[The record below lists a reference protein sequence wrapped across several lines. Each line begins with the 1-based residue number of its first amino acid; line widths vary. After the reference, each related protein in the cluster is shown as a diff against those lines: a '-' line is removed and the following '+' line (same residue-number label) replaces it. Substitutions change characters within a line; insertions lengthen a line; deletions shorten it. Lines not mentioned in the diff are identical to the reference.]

1 MSNLCNLTKRSTRWL
16 FVLVLVSLLATL
28 GSQSPYLWDR
38 YRVIKDVQGF
48 FWIARYWDAELFP
61 VECVILSQ
69 GEAVVEVGFLGLRLL
84 LYPASLGYG
93 LLFYLVGPLVD
104 YVWVIKCLVFILMPL
119 CVLFLF
125 KLGRWVKGNR
135 TGLELGLLFVFVIL
149 ASPQSIS
156 IVSGLQ
162 RALTMPILILFLYFM
177 TAGKY
182 TWAALMVWAGLLFY
196 APLFPLT
203 VLAYLFSMI
212 EFRRPSRPR
221 LNLTRSRVMPIAIV
235 FLLSFLNLLFI
246 FASRYGV
253 LGDLAPASCPMLPST
268 QASASP
274 GETSESVPLAQR
286 PSYKSGGAT
295 PYFTVF
301 PWLGRAGVFDTG
313 GDVLNLFVLLLFGGF
328 IYLVL
333 GPRSLRRL
341 PGPCW
346 CLLAAGLLLY
356 GMSLFAILQLHTN
369 VLYLPSR
376 YTRGTLILVALC
388 FTGVNWT
395 DFWHSALGWLHR
407 NGRLLVFFIVALGV
421 ALAVG
426 YMLFSTDFP
435 MLPALR
441 LLGLAFLAVL
451 TILGGGVLVWALQ
464 RPIPRILGKGD
475 LWKKGLR
482 LVGVFAVCIV
492 TLLAG
497 TAYIRTLEAKP
508 IDPSQTERDVY
519 EFVAT
524 LPKGVMLAG
533 EPEIMN
539 GIPLFSERAVLF
551 RDLFPREEAPIV
563 EFFDAQYA
571 ESPQEVLDFCQRY
584 GVDYLAIDTTVFG
597 PDYLAASD
605 FFYQPYND
613 EIVDLVAGRS
623 DFVLL
628 DVKPAFTSGS
638 LSVIKCDADTLLSGG
653 VVDGEP

>member
-1 MSNLCNLTKRSTRWL
+1 VYGNKGVKNSLADTQQSTRWL
-16 FVLVLVSLLATL
+16 LGLILFSLVATL
-28 GSQSPYLWDR
+28 WSQSPHLWDR

-48 FWIARYWDAELFP
+48 FWIARYWDAGLFP
-61 VECVILSQ
+61 VECVTLSQ

-104 YVWVIKCLVFILMPL
+104 HVWLMKHLVFILMPL

-125 KLGRWVKGNR
+125 KLGRRVKGNR

-203 VLAYLFSMI
+203 MLAYLFSMI

-221 LNLTRSRVMPIAIV
+221 LKLTRSRVMPIAIV

-253 LGDLAPASCPMLPST
+253 LGDLAPAPCPMLPST

-286 PSYKSGGAT
+286 PSYQSGGAT

-313 GDVLNLFVLLLFGGF
+313 GDVLNLFVLLLFGSF

-395 DFWHSALGWLHR
+395 DFWHSAPGWFHR
-407 NGRLLVFFIVALGV
+407 NCRLLIFFIVALGV
-421 ALAVG
+421 ALTAG
-426 YMLFSTDFP
+426 YVFFSTGFP

-451 TILGGGVLVWALQ
+451 TILGGGFLVWVLQ
-464 RPIPRILGKGD
+464 PPVLRILGKAD
-475 LWKKGLR
+475 PWKKSLGV
-482 LVGVFAVCIV
+482 VGVFAVCIV
-492 TLLAG
+492 TLSTGAV
-497 TAYIRTLEAKP
+497 YIRTLEAKP
-508 IDPSQTERDVY
+508 INPSQAERDVY

-524 LPKGVMLAG
+524 LPKDVMLAG
-533 EPEIMN
+533 EPEIMD

-571 ESPQEVLDFCQRY
+571 ESPQVVVDFCRRY
-584 GVDYLAIDTTVFG
+584 GVDYLVIDRSVFA
-597 PDYLAASD
+597 PDYMAGKD

-613 EIVDLVAGRS
+613 EIVELVAERS
-623 DFVLL
+623 DFILL
-628 DVKPAFTSGS
+628 DVEPVFTSGS
-638 LSVIKCDADTLLSGG
+638 LLVIECGADTLL
-653 VVDGEP
+653 VDG